1 VKQSWAVPSGTFA
14 LESTFVPPNAD
25 RDARFHMEFFQ
36 NVLYVLLHGPR
47 AAPKNFADLPV
58 TLSGCD
64 PFHHF
69 ELAFGQG
76 SRLWGSETL
85 CGKFR

>member
-1 VKQSWAVPSGTFA
+1 VKQSSAVPSGTFA
-14 LESTFVPPNAD
+14 LESTLVPPNAD

-36 NVLYVLLHGPR
+36 DVLHVFLDGPR
-47 AAPKNFADLPV
+47 AAPKNFADLPIA
-58 TLSGCD
+58 LSGRD

-76 SRLWGSETL
+76 WRLWGSETL